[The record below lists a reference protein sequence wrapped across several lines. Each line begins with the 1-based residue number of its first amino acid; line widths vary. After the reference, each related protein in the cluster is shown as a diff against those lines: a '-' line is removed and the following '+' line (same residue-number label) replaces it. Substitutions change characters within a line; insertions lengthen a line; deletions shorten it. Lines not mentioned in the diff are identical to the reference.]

1 MTDGSAEKTGGVAA
15 AEGNAPLLLTLSH
28 FHLFQMMSPQT
39 SFFDLSNIYLSGL
52 NLKFG
57 TILRRDDEAEAQQGT
72 AIQLKVSLQIMLF
85 FFTDERCP
93 ILFIVELK
101 NTIMYFIFINCWKLC
116 CC

>member
-1 MTDGSAEKTGGVAA
+1 
-15 AEGNAPLLLTLSH
+15 
-28 FHLFQMMSPQT
+28 MSPQT

-93 ILFIVELK
+93 MLFIVAEEFKKHHNILYIYQLLEILLLLK
-101 NTIMYFIFINCWKLC
+101 MK
-116 CC
+116 